1 MIVFIGVL
9 VFSGI
14 HAYMD
19 GVDKYSNEFY
29 ENNNLQ
35 DLWMTGENFTFVNRV
50 LSKKINKIDMV
61 SSLKGNE

>member
-1 MIVFIGVL
+1 
-9 VFSGI
+9 
-14 HAYMD
+14 MD
-19 GVDKYSNEFY
+19 GMDKYSNEFY